1 MMDFKQR
8 MQDLGLPR
16 SAMLVLVVVLCV
28 MGPLNDGVTRTSG
41 LGLLVSVVAPATMVI
56 ILFVLML
63 DITMTRVFASD
74 AEEERKRQL
83 LFASRLESW
92 ELLALTLAW
101 TPFALRMLGLSV
113 PGFGSS

>member
-1 MMDFKQR
+1 MNMKQR
-8 MQDLGLPR
+8 LQDLGLPR

-56 ILFVLML
+56 IVFVLML

-74 AEEERKRQL
+74 AEGERKRKL
-83 LFASRLESW
+83 LFASRVERW
-92 ELLALTLAW
+92 ELLALLLAW
-101 TPFALRMLGLSV
+101 APFALRMLGISV
-113 PGFGSS
+113 PGLGAT